1 MENKKQKTVLYIGGF
16 ELPDKNA
23 AAQRVIANAKI
34 LRALGYDVVF
44 VGIDKTIKSNEL
56 VLNTKKEFEGFTYFS
71 IKYPQSILDWINYLV
86 SIKYLTNLKD
96 LNFTHIIAYNYPS
109 LGLLRLKNFCKK
121 GGIIL
126 IADCTEWYEVQ
137 GGIIHKLIKGAD
149 VYLRMHIIQPK
160 LDGLIVISDYLFKF
174 YGDKIKNLI
183 LLPPLVDISMNKWN
197 FEDNRED
204 NDKITLVYAG
214 SPGIGGKDR
223 LDKIINALVEIR
235 KKIMIPFVF
244 NILGLT
250 KEEYLKLFQG
260 AYLPENSEEFIFFKG
275 RVSHTEVLNEVNKA
289 EYVVFIRNV
298 NLTNMAGFP
307 TKFVEAIS
315 CGTPVLSNSTSNIEE
330 YLINGKTGFLLNT
343 KTSEETEKS
352 LSDALTL
359 NKDEIMEMKRY
370 CWSTEMFHYKKYLN
384 SFQSFLNGVSEK

>member
-1 MENKKQKTVLYIGGF
+1 MENVKQKTVLYIGGF

-23 AAQRVIANAKI
+23 AAQRVTANAKI
-34 LRALGYDVVF
+34 LRSLGYNVIF
-44 VGIDKTIKSNEL
+44 VGVDKTLKRNE
-56 VLNTKKEFEGFTYFS
+56 VIVNTKKEFEGFTYFS
-71 IKYPQSILDWINYLV
+71 IKYPQSILEWIHYII
-86 SIKYLTNLKD
+86 SIKYIKNLKEI
-96 LNFTHIIAYNYPS
+96 NFTHIIAYNYPY

-121 GGIIL
+121 RRIVL
-126 IADCTEWYEVQ
+126 IADCTEWYDVQ
-137 GGIIHKLIKGAD
+137 GGIMHKLIKGAD
-149 VYLRMHIIQPK
+149 VYLRMRIIQPK

-174 YGDKIKNLI
+174 YKDKIKNLI

-197 FEDNRED
+197 FADNRED

-260 AYLPENSEEFIFFKG
+260 AYLPENSNEFIFFKG
-275 RVSHTEVLNEVNKA
+275 RVSHTEVLNEINKA
-289 EYVVFIRNV
+289 EYVVFIRNF

-315 CGTPVLSNSTSNIEE
+315 CGTPVLSNSTSNIEQ

-343 KTSEETEKS
+343 ETKEETQQS
-352 LSDALTL
+352 LTHALTL
-359 NKDEIMEMKRY
+359 TKGEIMEMKQY
-370 CWSTEMFHYKKYLN
+370 CASTEMFNYKKYIN